1 MVVGKNFLV
10 AETLGEVAIGL
21 DAAIAEERPP
31 AAYLLRA
38 ATSAAIWRSSWG
50 RDLQFRHEPPTF
62 NRVLEVVF
70 LPKLQALRR
79 FFVKTGL
86 FLKQFHSLTA
96 VADDVDT
103 RRKLVTSGAIDVIVR

>member
-1 MVVGKNFLV
+1 MVVGKNFLI

-70 LPKLQALRR
+70 LPKLQTLRR
-79 FFVKTGL
+79 FFVKIGL
-86 FLKQFHSLTA
+86 SLEQLHCFA
-96 VADDVDT
+96 AAGYDVDIG
-103 RRKLVTSGAIDVIVR
+103 R